1 MEQHWPIGKKGFS
14 KMKLWQELFTQKTQ
28 LIPGFWNADLK
39 KKERKLHVNV
49 IMHSIPFSKIFF
61 RLTFALLEDTGWYQ
75 PNYEYAHEI
84 SWGRGMGC
92 EFAQKET
99 FLCDF
104 HFSYTVMT
112 QKVSYFPLV
121 PKVGW
126 AALKIRYNTFSIE
139 TFSFLV
145 MHSFMTREVYRDL
158 MIECM

>member
-1 MEQHWPIGKKGFS
+1 MEQHWPIGKKEFS

-92 EFAQKET
+92 EFAQKSCMEMMERN
-99 FLCDF
+99 DR
-104 HFSYTVMT
+104 HFC
-112 QKVSYFPLV
+112 Q
-121 PKVGW
+121 
-126 AALKIRYNTFSIE
+126 
-139 TFSFLV
+139 
-145 MHSFMTREVYRDL
+145 DL
-158 MIECM
+158 MSAGSSKTTCTFDSTCRYIT